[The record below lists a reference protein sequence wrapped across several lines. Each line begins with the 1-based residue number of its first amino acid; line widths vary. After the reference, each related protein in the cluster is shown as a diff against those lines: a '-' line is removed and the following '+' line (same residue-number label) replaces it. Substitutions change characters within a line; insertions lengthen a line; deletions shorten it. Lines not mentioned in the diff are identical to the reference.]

1 MHSYLISPALPRA
14 QGCSPSFCPPPPVSP
29 QVLSHPWLAEVEA
42 LVSGSASKAPCA
54 AHAAPCAAH
63 AAHATQGQPRPP
75 SPEELAAAGM
85 SPGFEAQL
93 RRTASELA
101 HLGFSPATPCEDLA
115 PMLPPLH
122 R

>member
-1 MHSYLISPALPRA
+1 MQATQRLNIALS
-14 QGCSPSFCPPPPVSP
+14 CLPPHHL
-29 QVLSHPWLAEVEA
+29 QVLRHPWLAEVDG
-42 LVSGSASKAPCA
+42 LVSGASKAP
-54 AHAAPCAAH
+54 AAPPAARPK
-63 AAHATQGQPRPP
+63 QGRPP

-101 HLGFSPATPCEDLA
+101 HLGFSPATPYEDLA
-115 PMLPPLH
+115 PPLPPLH